1 MPVIGNREDSIRRS
15 SLENVVLLE
24 RLLSDKEGSNCSIAK
39 LTSKHCDKLM
49 PVSLTESSH
58 MHGKY
63 LLVSRL
69 QTVFS
74 QCETLPANQ
83 SKRS

>member
-1 MPVIGNREDSIRRS
+1 MIGFVS
-15 SLENVVLLE
+15 ENVVLLE